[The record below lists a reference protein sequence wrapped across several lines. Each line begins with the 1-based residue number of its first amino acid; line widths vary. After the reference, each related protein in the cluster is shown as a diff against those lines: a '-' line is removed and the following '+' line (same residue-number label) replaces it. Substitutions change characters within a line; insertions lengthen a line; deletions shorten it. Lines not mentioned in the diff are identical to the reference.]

1 MLTPSFPGIRR
12 SRQRPR
18 HQQSDDEANSTVTKR
33 VLLGMLTPSSNTIL
47 EPVCAQMLAGLPEV
61 TAHFGRFRVTEI
73 SLSQQALGQFDISQ
87 QLAAAE
93 LLADAHCRA
102 ICWNGPSAGW
112 MGLDQDRELCKAI
125 TERTKI
131 PACSSVLALAEI
143 FKLTRVTRFGLVSPY
158 TNDIQ
163 QRIVA
168 NFRSEGFECVGES
181 HLGIKVNFDFSEISV
196 ETMTRQAREVAQ
208 SKPQAITIFCT
219 NMKGAPLAEALEQEL
234 SVPVYDTVST
244 AIWASLRVAG
254 VDLSRVKGWGRLFR
268 EAR

>member
-1 MLTPSFPGIRR
+1 M
-12 SRQRPR
+12 
-18 HQQSDDEANSTVTKR
+18 TKR
-33 VLLGMLTPSSNTIL
+33 VFLGMLTPSSNTIL

-102 ICWNGPSAGW
+102 ICWNGTSAGW
-112 MGLDQDRELCKAI
+112 MGLEQDRELCRSI

-143 FKLTRVTRFGLVSPY
+143 FKLTGVVRFGLVSPY
-158 TNDIQ
+158 TDDIQ
-163 QRIVA
+163 QRIIA
-168 NFRSEGFECVGES
+168 NFRSEGVECVGES
-181 HLGIKVNFDFSEISV
+181 QLGIKVNFDFSEISA
-196 ETMTRQAREVAQ
+196 ETMITQAREVAK

-234 SVPVYDTVST
+234 GVPVYDTVST

-254 VDLSRVKGWGRLFR
+254 VDPSRVKGWGRLFR
-268 EAR
+268 EVR